1 MRFEELFD
9 NRIVFADKLK
19 ICMREAGYTKVSFA
33 KKADISL
40 QTLDCILNGELD
52 NKNIFDKHILYST
65 NESDEYAMSDRGR
78 RQHELLQDVLDICAI
93 YY

>member
-33 KKADISL
+33 KKADISCP
-40 QTLDCILNGELD
+40 TLDCILNGELD
-52 NKNIFDKHILYST
+52 NKNIFDKHIQKIFGVL
-65 NESDEYAMSDRGR
+65 EE
-78 RQHELLQDVLDICAI
+78 DVNMNYFRMFWIFVRFTTRW
-93 YY
+93 